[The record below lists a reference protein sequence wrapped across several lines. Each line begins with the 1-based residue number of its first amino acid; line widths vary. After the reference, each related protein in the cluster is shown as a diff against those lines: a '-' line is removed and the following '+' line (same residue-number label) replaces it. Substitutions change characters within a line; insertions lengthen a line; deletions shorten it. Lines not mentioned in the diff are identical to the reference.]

1 MSISWFN
8 SLASR
13 FYQQSLP
20 SVEGKASVITEKVVH
35 LWAVNDIIVFLI
47 QEQDSL
53 KYKVIDKNQ
62 METYTKYIEIPEE
75 ENIEE
80 LITHLKNCAVIEK
93 KGTVNF
99 LTVYN
104 TWESTSAGLFMSG
117 KVNLDVKLIR
127 GTEDLIWS
135 VFQKNTNNNI
145 TFNFYATV
153 PSLQCHPETIAL
165 VEKIKTEAFE
175 NLSLLY
181 CLATD
186 FKVTRVVHCG
196 DFEQQ
201 LHKEQHEAQ
210 QAQRDHY
217 RRSIL
222 TYKGIPHR
230 YLTVA
235 SMCIFRNTAI
245 SAAKATSLFL
255 GGSVL
260 GPVAGFYAGCIAF
273 SALSNICNYA
283 TFFKNY
289 YFFTESETLCKKQ
302 EVLQKISVPKTSAF
316 LIEVEP
322 ISAPS
327 RIDPRILVSK
337 FTWAVTIVTH
347 QGSGGNHAQI
357 IVEGIN
363 DGFYSREMPRTI
375 NGENI
380 EEGKKFTYMA
390 EFDPPIKSQ
399 LVLPDQNLPFET
411 RTETWIRP
419 SNEVK
424 KMLEDIEQEKRCPK
438 KIRRVFN
445 ALGKS
450 SKFYKFNIHKKD
462 FSGEIGDNCFN
473 FIREKVEIIGVILKK
488 SSFEPVVTLVRR
500 HTTDNEVCKALPVTN
515 LI

>member
-1 MSISWFN
+1 
-8 SLASR
+8 
-13 FYQQSLP
+13 
-20 SVEGKASVITEKVVH
+20 
-35 LWAVNDIIVFLI
+35 
-47 QEQDSL
+47 
-53 KYKVIDKNQ
+53 YKTIDKNQ
-62 METYTKYIEIPEE
+62 KEIYAQYIEIPEE
-75 ENIEE
+75 ENLED
-80 LITHLKNCAVIEK
+80 LVSHLQSCAVMVGEN
-93 KGTVNF
+93 GVVNF
-99 LTVYN
+99 LAVYN
-104 TWESTSAGLFMSG
+104 TWESTSTAGLFMSG

-145 TFNFYATV
+145 NFNFYATV

-196 DFEQQ
+196 DFEHQ
-201 LHKEQHEAQ
+201 LHKEQHKAQ
-210 QAQRDHY
+210 QAQQDHY
-217 RRSIL
+217 FRSIF
-222 TYKGIPHR
+222 THKFNPHR
-230 YLTVA
+230 YLMFA
-235 SMCIFRNTAI
+235 SMYMFRNTAI
-245 SAAKATSLFL
+245 SAAKTTSQFL
-255 GGSVL
+255 GGRVL
-260 GPVAGFYAGCIAF
+260 GSVAGLYAGFITF

-289 YFFTESETLCKKQ
+289 CFFTESEALCKKQ
-302 EVLQKISVPKTSAF
+302 EILQKISVPKTSAY

-327 RIDPRILVSK
+327 RIDPRTLVSK
-337 FTWAVTIVTH
+337 FTWAVTIITH

-375 NGENI
+375 NEENI
-380 EEGKKFTYMA
+380 EEGEKFTYLA

-399 LVLPDQNLPFET
+399 LVLPDQHLPFET

-438 KIRRVFN
+438 KTRRVFN
-445 ALGKS
+445 ALGRRS
-450 SKFYKFNIHKKD
+450 NFYKFSPSKWNL
-462 FSGEIGDNCFN
+462 SGEIGDNCFD
-473 FIREKVEIIGVILKK
+473 FAREKVKIIGVILKK